1 MNIPSILYC
10 SGRCPAIQGIQSK
23 FRKPILLLSRY
34 SGCMNTTQKSYR
46 FCIEPDD
53 PIATLEAVLAIVR
66 RLGIELRGLR
76 TAATAQGVDVQ
87 LRLAAPEEDPLTL
100 CRMRLHNVI
109 GVLAIREMPSL
120 VASPESCAVSLSGRH
135 I

>member
-1 MNIPSILYC
+1 
-10 SGRCPAIQGIQSK
+10 
-23 FRKPILLLSRY
+23 
-34 SGCMNTTQKSYR
+34 MNTTQKSYR

-66 RLGIELRGLR
+66 RLGIELRSLR
-76 TAATAQGVDVQ
+76 TTATAQGVDVQ
-87 LRLAAPEEDPLTL
+87 LRLAAEEEEALTL

-120 VASPESCAVSLSGRH
+120 VASREQSAVGHAVNHAVSQ
-135 I
+135 

>member
-1 MNIPSILYC
+1 
-10 SGRCPAIQGIQSK
+10 
-23 FRKPILLLSRY
+23 
-34 SGCMNTTQKSYR
+34 MNTTQKSYR

-76 TAATAQGVDVQ
+76 TSAGSHGLDVQ
-87 LRLAAPEEDPLTL
+87 LRLAAAEEDPLTL

-109 GVLAIREMPSL
+109 GVLAIREMPVL
-120 VASPESCAVSLSGRH
+120 VEARERAALSR
-135 I
+135 

>member
-1 MNIPSILYC
+1 
-10 SGRCPAIQGIQSK
+10 
-23 FRKPILLLSRY
+23 
-34 SGCMNTTQKSYR
+34 MNTTQKSYR

-66 RLGIELRGLR
+66 RLGIELRSLR
-76 TAATAQGVDVQ
+76 TTATAQGVDVQ
-87 LRLAAPEEDPLTL
+87 LRLAAEEDPLTL

-109 GVLAIREMPSL
+109 GVLAIREMPTL
-120 VASPESCAVSLSGRH
+120 VASRERTAVSQQGRR